1 MKILI
6 TGACGYLG
14 SELVRNLKEKNEL
27 ILVDNLYQRTSKR
40 INSSKNLKFVK
51 KDIEKMIV
59 LKLLK
64 QILKA

>member
-40 INSSKNLKFVK
+40 INSSKNL
-51 KDIEKMIV
+51 
-59 LKLLK
+59 
-64 QILKA
+64 